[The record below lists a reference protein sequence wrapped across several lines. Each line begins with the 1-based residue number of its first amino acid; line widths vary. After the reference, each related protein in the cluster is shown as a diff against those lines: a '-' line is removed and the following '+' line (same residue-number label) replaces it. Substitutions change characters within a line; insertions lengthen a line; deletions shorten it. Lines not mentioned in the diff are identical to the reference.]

1 MLALAM
7 VLEGAKRTDAARMA
21 GMDRQTLRDWVH
33 RYNETGVEGLI
44 SRVPP
49 GPVAKLTAAQMA
61 ELRALVVAGPDPE
74 VHKVMRWRCLDLREE
89 VTRRFSVTVDEG
101 TIGKWLNKLGLTR
114 LQLRPYHPKRTPR
127 RRRL

>member
-1 MLALAM
+1 
-7 VLEGAKRTDAARMA
+7 
-21 GMDRQTLRDWVH
+21 
-33 RYNETGVEGLI
+33 
-44 SRVPP
+44 
-49 GPVAKLTAAQMA
+49 MA

-114 LQLRPYHPKRTPR
+114 LQPRPYHPKKDPEAPEAFNKTSMPA
-127 RRRL
+127 